1 MNVSIFRILFFVV
14 FVFLTFDGLFFYY
27 GLLEGS
33 WFRAIPE
40 FFRVAANEWSFNG
53 EEFLAELPFV

>member
-1 MNVSIFRILFFVV
+1 LFFVV

-27 GLLEGS
+27 GLFEGS

-40 FFRVAANEWSFNG
+40 FFRVAANGWSFNG
-53 EEFLAELPFV
+53 EEFLAEFPFV